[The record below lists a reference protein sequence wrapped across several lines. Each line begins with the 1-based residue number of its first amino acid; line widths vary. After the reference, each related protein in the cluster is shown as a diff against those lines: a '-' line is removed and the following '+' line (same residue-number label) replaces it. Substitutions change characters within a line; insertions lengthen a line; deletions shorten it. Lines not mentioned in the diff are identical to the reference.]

1 MEEIKGLVAELSRL
15 HKVRASLLYREL
27 QKEELTG
34 PQLFILREL
43 FQEEPRKLG
52 DLAKSVQLSNS
63 TVSGIVDRLERNGMV
78 QRKRDEQDRR
88 VVWIGTTDL
97 CQQLK
102 KTKVET
108 MNNEFFA
115 GLENVFTLEQIE
127 TCQEVVGMLIKHL
140 EKKLEGTE

>member
-1 MEEIKGLVAELSRL
+1 MEEVKGLVAELTRL
-15 HKVRASLLYREL
+15 HKARASLLYREL
-27 QKEELTG
+27 QREELTG

-43 FQEEPRKLG
+43 FLKEPRKLG

-78 QRKRDEQDRR
+78 QRNRDEQDRR
-88 VVWIGTTDL
+88 VVWIGTTDF
-97 CQQLK
+97 CQQMK
-102 KTKVET
+102 KSKVET

-115 GLENVFTLEQIE
+115 GLENVFTPEQIA
-127 TCQEVVGMLIKHL
+127 TCREVVGTLIKHL

>member
-15 HKVRASLLYREL
+15 HKARASLLYREL

-88 VVWIGTTDL
+88 VVWIGTTDF
-97 CQQLK
+97 CQQMK
-102 KTKVET
+102 KSKVET
-108 MNNEFFA
+108 MNNAFFA

-127 TCQEVVGMLIKHL
+127 TCKEVVGTLIKHL